1 MNIMRVHFALVA
13 GSAPSRNIR
22 AQFEALEIHFGFD
35 IGFFHDFDHSFLRTT
50 YRKCRATSHGRTGEP
65 SASR

>member
-1 MNIMRVHFALVA
+1 MNIMRGHSVLVA

-22 AQFEALEIHFGFD
+22 AQFEVLEIYFGFD
-35 IGFFHDFDHSFLRTT
+35 IGFLHDFDHSSLRTT